1 MIETFKT
8 PRLRA
13 ERLGVGHSAEL
24 CLMHQDARVMATLGG
39 IRSDLETR
47 WFLETNLEHW
57 QQHGYGLWVFRSR
70 ADGRFVGRGGL
81 RQVTVG
87 GALEVELAY
96 ALMSENWGQ
105 GLATEMS
112 RSIVTLGFEQLGLAE
127 IVGFTLTTN
136 QGSRRVLERTGFTY
150 ERDLIHADLPHVL
163 YRQRRLL
170 DCHPS

>member
-1 MIETFKT
+1 VIETFET
-8 PRLRA
+8 TRLRA
-13 ERLGVGHSAEL
+13 ERLDAGHVAEL
-24 CLMHQDARVMATLGG
+24 CRMHQDKRVMATLGG

-47 WFLETNLEHW
+47 RFLETNLEHW
-57 QQHGYGLWVFRSR
+57 QRHGYGLWVFRTR
-70 ADGRFVGRGGL
+70 ADGRFVARGGL

-96 ALMSENWGQ
+96 ALMSEHWGQ

-112 RSIVTLGFEQLGLAE
+112 RSIIALGFEQLGLAN

-136 QGSRRVLERTGFTY
+136 QGSRRVLEKTGFTY
-150 ERDLIHADLPHVL
+150 ERDLIHADLPHLL